1 LHTTW
6 KIIDVGGQRS
16 ERRKWLQYFT
26 EVDAVFYFVN
36 LDGYHSKIAEDEKT
50 LRMDESLTLIQS
62 TFKKNYFKTVPVW
75 IIFNKFDIYKSRY
88 NASDLRACFP
98 ECEESVANTWDGALK
113 FIMEKFAGCIKKDAM
128 LLFWNGYSITTSFP
142 DFSGGDGSSSSGGG
156 GDAAISSD
164 KLICTAMSCLDGNKV
179 SDLFNNIKKN
189 LINNQKREDEIS
201 EFVEK
206 YEMLTK
212 KKNKKRGQKGKL
224 DREASRKDALAE

>member
-1 LHTTW
+1 MGLHVRIKTIGVEERFYRINLLELLPKLKAEELHDEKKLHTTW

-26 EVDAVFYFVN
+26 DVDAVFYFIN
-36 LDGYHSKIAEDEKT
+36 LDGYQSKIAEDEKT

-164 KLICTAMSCLDGNKV
+164 
-179 SDLFNNIKKN
+179 
-189 LINNQKREDEIS
+189 
-201 EFVEK
+201 
-206 YEMLTK
+206 
-212 KKNKKRGQKGKL
+212 
-224 DREASRKDALAE
+224 